1 MFPIHVCVCFVWLQ
15 SSVIEM
21 LLDVDEEL
29 ASEVYYAE
37 ASGASQQ
44 RQDVSSWLHYI
55 KVI

>member
-29 ASEVYYAE
+29 ASEVYYDE

-44 RQDVSSWLHYI
+44 RQDVSS
-55 KVI
+55 